1 LTFNVVKLL
10 NPVLRVAIFRPSSHI
25 AIMAPRHTD
34 FLVPASSFLIGVAT
48 IANLPGNFFR
58 YNVSPTTAEAD
69 ALALGS
75 DFAMV
80 GKDIQAAKAQATS
93 GGDQQLSLDLGS

>member
-1 LTFNVVKLL
+1 LL
-10 NPVLRVAIFRPSSHI
+10 KFVDGRIFIS
-25 AIMAPRHTD
+25 MVPRCTD

-58 YNVSPTTAEAD
+58 YNVSSTTSEAD
-69 ALALGS
+69 ELALRS

-80 GKDIQAAKAQATS
+80 GRDIQAATEHAVC
-93 GGDQQLSLDLGS
+93 GGAEQLSLDLEA